1 VEATADDGVEWAPVA
16 GKVHRKIPQ
25 YEADEGEVRAT

>member
-1 VEATADDGVEWAPVA
+1 VEATVDGGVEWAPVA